1 MEIDWNIIAGEAVT
15 ALLKVFVPVFV
26 ALILKWGT
34 ELWLKIKE
42 QNPNIE
48 WIVATAAEIG
58 YNAAE
63 EFFRGKTGVS
73 EQKLEYALQVAEN
86 YLQDISG
93 IKVDLISV
101 KNAIISYGV
110 SNNLFSWQE
119 GDTDAGDKR

>member
-1 MEIDWNIIAGEAVT
+1 MDVDWSIVVGDAIT

-26 ALILKWGT
+26 ALILKWGG
-34 ELWLKIKE
+34 ELWIKIKE
-42 QNPNIE
+42 QNPHIE
-48 WIVATAAEIG
+48 WLVDTAAEIG

-73 EQKLEYALQVAEN
+73 DQKMEYALQVAEN

-93 IKVDLISV
+93 VKVDLVSV

-110 SNNLFSWQE
+110 ENKLFSWQE
-119 GDTDAGDKR
+119 EVKKDDGTE